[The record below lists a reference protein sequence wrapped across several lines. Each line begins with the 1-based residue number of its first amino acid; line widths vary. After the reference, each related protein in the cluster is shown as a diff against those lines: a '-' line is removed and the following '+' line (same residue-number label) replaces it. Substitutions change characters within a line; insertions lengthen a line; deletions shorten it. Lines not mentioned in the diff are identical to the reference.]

1 MSCPISERVTTNING
16 FKTNVSKVSNINGFN
31 TNVSKVSNIN
41 GFKQML
47 VSKVFELGRSPGL
60 VVMG

>member
-16 FKTNVSKVSNINGFN
+16 FK

>member
-1 MSCPISERVTTNING
+1 MSVGTHDVTIIVIFSAKAVT
-16 FKTNVSKVSNINGFN
+16 TNVSKVSNING
-31 TNVSKVSNIN
+31 I
-41 GFKQML
+41 KQML